1 MSDRNFKDKVTYST
15 VGPDNSVYIST
26 YDGEWV
32 LEDWVQVTS
41 GSVSQAVVVAGPGDA
56 DDQIIYG
63 LDLGYTVCA
72 WDSSN
77 ERWYQIT
84 PQTLDVTQFVI
95 DGEDV
100 YGLGKKDNSIWKSTT
115 SGADWVKLTKGN
127 MIEFTV
133 SDGYFYGVDRNKCVY
148 RQPIDGSGKWE
159 KQTSGS
165 VTQVV
170 VSNGIIYGLDSKSK
184 INVWT
189 GEAWDIVSDTEMV
202 SFMIL
207 EPYIY
212 GMNKDKAVFK
222 YPVPPKWMQC
232 TTEFPSDDKK
242 SDLPCEFSAMRNK
255 L

>member
-1 MSDRNFKDKVTYST
+1 MSDRNFKDNVFYCT
-15 VGPDNSVYIST
+15 VGPDNSVYATTNYNGESVL
-26 YDGEWV
+26 GEWV
-32 LEDWVQVTS
+32 RITNPSVT
-41 GSVSQAVVVAGPGDA
+41 QAVMIDGIV
-56 DDQIIYG
+56 YG
-63 LDLGYTVCA
+63 LDPDYTVCEYDNNQGH
-72 WDSSN
+72 WFK
-77 ERWYQIT
+77 IT

>member
-1 MSDRNFKDKVTYST
+1 MSDRNFKDNVFYCT
-15 VGPDNSVYIST
+15 VGPDNSVYATTNYNGESVL
-26 YDGEWV
+26 GEWV
-32 LEDWVQVTS
+32 RITNPSVT
-41 GSVSQAVVVAGPGDA
+41 QAVMIDGIV
-56 DDQIIYG
+56 YG
-63 LDLGYTVCA
+63 LDPDYTVCEYDNNQGH
-72 WDSSN
+72 WFK
-77 ERWYQIT
+77 IT

-165 VTQVV
+165 VTQVG
-170 VSNGIIYGLDSKSK
+170 VSFGIIYGLDSKSK

>member
-1 MSDRNFKDKVTYST
+1 MSDRNFKDNVFYST
-15 VGPDNSVYIST
+15 VGPDNSFYVTNSN
-26 YDGEWV
+26 GESGLEEWV
-32 LEDWVQVTS
+32 KLTNP
-41 GSVSQAVVVAGPGDA
+41 SVRQAVMIDN
-56 DDQIIYG
+56 IIYG
-63 LDLGYTVCA
+63 LDLDYTVCEYA
-72 WDSSN
+72 DNQGYWFP
-77 ERWYQIT
+77 IT

-148 RQPIDGSGKWE
+148 RQPTDGSGKWE

-207 EPYIY
+207 EPCIY
-212 GMNKDKAVFK
+212 GMNTDKAVFR
-222 YPVPPKWMQC
+222 YPVPPRWRKC

-242 SDLPCEFSAMRNK
+242 SKYPCEFTAMRNK

>member
-1 MSDRNFKDKVTYST
+1 MSDRNFKDNVFYCT
-15 VGPDNSVYIST
+15 VGPDNSVYATTNYNGESVL
-26 YDGEWV
+26 GEWV
-32 LEDWVQVTS
+32 RISNPSVT
-41 GSVSQAVVVAGPGDA
+41 QAVMIDS
-56 DDQIIYG
+56 IIYG
-63 LDLGYTVCA
+63 LDLDYTVCEYDNNQGH
-72 WDSSN
+72 WFP
-77 ERWYQIT
+77 IT
-84 PQTLDVTQFVI
+84 SQTLDVTQFVI

-165 VTQVV
+165 VTQVG
-170 VSNGIIYGLDSKSK
+170 VSFGIIYGLDSKSK

>member
-1 MSDRNFKDKVTYST
+1 MSDRNFKDNVFYST
-15 VGPDNSVYIST
+15 VGPDNCVYATTKYSDESVLE
-26 YDGEWV
+26 EWV
-32 LEDWVQVTS
+32 RISNPSVT
-41 GSVSQAVVVAGPGDA
+41 QAVMIDG
-56 DDQIIYG
+56 IIYG
-63 LDLGYTVCA
+63 LDLDYTVCEY
-72 WDSSN
+72 DN
-77 ERWYQIT
+77 QGRWVPIT

-148 RQPIDGSGKWE
+148 RQPTDGSGKWE

-207 EPYIY
+207 EPCIY
-212 GMNKDKAVFK
+212 GMNMDKAVFR
-222 YPVPPKWMQC
+222 YPVPPRWRKC
-232 TTEFPSDDKK
+232 TTEFQSDDKK
-242 SDLPCEFSAMRNK
+242 SKLPCEFTAMWNK